1 MNKAI
6 LFSIILLCSCSPRDT
21 MSSSETPLAS
31 NEEQSAYISIKEEE
45 MKIQLSINEEKLTA
59 TLEQNEAGKEF
70 YERILTSPLLLT
82 LEEYG
87 GFEKVGD
94 LGFSLPRNDTRIT
107 TNKGDLILYNGNQIS
122 LMYGSNT
129 WSYTRLGKI
138 DDVENIALEELLG
151 DSSINVTF
159 EVKGE

>member
-6 LFSIILLCSCSPRDT
+6 LFSIILLCSCSPRGT